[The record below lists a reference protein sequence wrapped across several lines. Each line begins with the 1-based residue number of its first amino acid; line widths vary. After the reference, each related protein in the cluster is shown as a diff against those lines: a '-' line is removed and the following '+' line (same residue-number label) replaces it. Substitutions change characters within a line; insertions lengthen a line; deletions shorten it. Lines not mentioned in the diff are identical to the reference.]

1 MVYTDS
7 FRFERNK
14 KESRH
19 VNAGTLIIIYVFAK
33 VGIFFQISAIIFKK
47 NGVFTEDLKNFTYFC
62 SGNVGEV
69 ASLRSFFDLLTQI
82 GGACP

>member
-1 MVYTDS
+1 M
-7 FRFERNK
+7 
-14 KESRH
+14 
-19 VNAGTLIIIYVFAK
+19 NAGTLIIIYVFAK
-33 VGIFFQISAIIFKK
+33 VGIFFQINAIIFKK